1 MLLRRNLQPRL
12 RKMLLPNRTKQMHT
26 RRRSEHMNIN
36 NRRLKDIQ
44 REKTFFKKM
53 LDKSTKQTDK
63 QIYQGKLNI
72 LEQEEKEIL
81 EKQGVQI

>member
-1 MLLRRNLQPRL
+1 
-12 RKMLLPNRTKQMHT
+12 MLLPNRTKQMHT
-26 RRRSEHMNIN
+26 RRRSEHMNIQ

-44 REKTFFKKM
+44 KEKIFFKKL
-53 LDKSTKQTDK
+53 LDQSTKQTDK

-81 EKQGVQI
+81 KKQGVTL

>member
-1 MLLRRNLQPRL
+1 
-12 RKMLLPNRTKQMHT
+12 
-26 RRRSEHMNIN
+26 MNIN

-53 LDKSTKQTDK
+53 LDKSTKQADK

-81 EKQGVQI
+81 EKQGVNIL

>member
-1 MLLRRNLQPRL
+1 
-12 RKMLLPNRTKQMHT
+12 
-26 RRRSEHMNIN
+26 MNIN

>member
-1 MLLRRNLQPRL
+1 
-12 RKMLLPNRTKQMHT
+12 MHT

-63 QIYQGKLNI
+63 QIYTGKLNI

>member
-1 MLLRRNLQPRL
+1 
-12 RKMLLPNRTKQMHT
+12 MHT
-26 RRRSEHMNIN
+26 TRQGSEHMNIN

-53 LDKSTKQTDK
+53 LDKSTKEADK
-63 QIYQGKLNI
+63 QIYTGKLNI

-81 EKQGVQI
+81 KKQGVTL

>member
-1 MLLRRNLQPRL
+1 
-12 RKMLLPNRTKQMHT
+12 MHT

-53 LDKSTKQTDK
+53 LDKSTKQADK

-81 EKQGVQI
+81 EKQGVTL

>member
-1 MLLRRNLQPRL
+1 
-12 RKMLLPNRTKQMHT
+12 MHT

-44 REKTFFKKM
+44 KEKLFFKKL
-53 LDKSTKQTDK
+53 LDQSKTQTD
-63 QIYQGKLNI
+63 ILAYQGKLNI

-81 EKQGVQI
+81 EKQGVTL

>member
-1 MLLRRNLQPRL
+1 
-12 RKMLLPNRTKQMHT
+12 
-26 RRRSEHMNIN
+26 MNIN

-53 LDKSTKQTDK
+53 LDKSTKQNDK
-63 QIYQGKLNI
+63 QIYTGKLEI
-72 LEQEEKEIL
+72 LENEEKEIL

>member
-1 MLLRRNLQPRL
+1 MRPRP
-12 RKMLLPNRTKQMHT
+12 RKMLLPHRTKQMHT

-44 REKTFFKKM
+44 KEKLFFKKL
-53 LDKSTKQTDK
+53 LDQSKTQTD
-63 QIYQGKLNI
+63 ILAYQGKLNI

-81 EKQGVQI
+81 TKQGVNIL

>member
-1 MLLRRNLQPRL
+1 
-12 RKMLLPNRTKQMHT
+12 
-26 RRRSEHMNIN
+26 MNIN

-63 QIYQGKLNI
+63 QIYTGKLEI
-72 LEQEEKEIL
+72 LENEEKEIL
-81 EKQGVQI
+81 KKQGVQI